1 MAETYDLTLN
11 LEKIREVQAENNT
24 VAKTNGINYFSNPIE
39 QVQKKEKIETF
50 AKIMDNSDNYSVLI
64 YRQHGTGRAEI
75 YSGLY
80 RIEYEKFT
88 NEAARQGVRTLLKFG
103 SFDKNPKR
111 RIPYNVQFKKRIR
124 F

>member
-64 YRQHGTGRAEI
+64 YRQHGTERAEI
-75 YSGLY
+75 YSALY
-80 RIEYEKFT
+80 RTE
-88 NEAARQGVRTLLKFG
+88 
-103 SFDKNPKR
+103 
-111 RIPYNVQFKKRIR
+111 
-124 F
+124 